1 MSTYYVLY
9 GLLIVIAIK
18 GVNSRSSKYHL
29 IAMGIIMTIFQ
40 GLRWNTGADWT
51 QFYRTFN
58 LLNWHNVF
66 SFNRGDYRT
75 LEYGYSLLNVCIKTL
90 FGHYTFFLLLI
101 CGYINYTYG
110 YFIQRYIPK
119 YNTLCYYVILLTSE
133 LFPVRNTMAGVTI
146 IWGIQFIQNRDFI
159 RYALVVLAASLIH
172 SSGALGII
180 FFWFNRRINKY
191 YWLIAFLLS
200 SIIVNYI
207 SSMINFMAGI
217 PIIGDLEMIK
227 LFSIYNDVYNTYG
240 ENVHTTSI
248 FSFIMNG
255 IILAMILFSGNN
267 FKNISS
273 KEINLFVNMA
283 ALSIVIGQMSNN
295 ANAIGELARLNY
307 FVKIG
312 FAIMLVLSLVNW
324 IKRFKIDVS
333 MLYVLLIAYSINR
346 ISGYVNDFY
355 ANLFIPYY
363 SVFEHSNVR
372 DFFNA
377 F

>member
-1 MSTYYVLY
+1 
-9 GLLIVIAIK
+9 
-18 GVNSRSSKYHL
+18 
-29 IAMGIIMTIFQ
+29 
-40 GLRWNTGADWT
+40 
-51 QFYRTFN
+51 
-58 LLNWHNVF
+58 
-66 SFNRGDYRT
+66 
-75 LEYGYSLLNVCIKTL
+75 
-90 FGHYTFFLLLI
+90 
-101 CGYINYTYG
+101 
-110 YFIQRYIPK
+110 
-119 YNTLCYYVILLTSE
+119 
-133 LFPVRNTMAGVTI
+133 
-146 IWGIQFIQNRDFI
+146 
-159 RYALVVLAASLIH
+159 
-172 SSGALGII
+172 
-180 FFWFNRRINKY
+180 
-191 YWLIAFLLS
+191 
-200 SIIVNYI
+200 
-207 SSMINFMAGI
+207 MINFMAGI

-227 LFSIYNDVYNTYG
+227 VFSIYNDVYNTYG

-283 ALSIVIGQMSNN
+283 ALSIVISQMSNN

-346 ISGYVNDFY
+346 ISGFVNDFY

>member
-1 MSTYYVLY
+1 MITYYVLY

-18 GVNSRSSKYHL
+18 GVNSISSKYHL
-29 IAMGIIMTIFQ
+29 IAMGIIMTLFQ

-66 SFNRGDYRT
+66 SFSRGDYRT
-75 LEYGYSLLNVCIKTL
+75 LEYGYSLLNVCVKTL

-119 YNTLCYYVILLTSE
+119 YKTLCYYVILLTSE

-172 SSGALGII
+172 SSGALGIF
-180 FFWFNRRINKY
+180 FFWFNRPINKY
-191 YWLIAFLLS
+191 FWLIAFLIS
-200 SIIVNYI
+200 GIIVNYI
-207 SSMINFMAGI
+207 SSMINLIAAI

-227 LFSIYNDVYNTYG
+227 VFSIYNDIYNTYG
-240 ENVHTTSI
+240 ENVNTFSI

-255 IILAMILFSGNN
+255 LILVMLLFSGNN
-267 FKNISS
+267 FKNLSS
-273 KEINLFVNMA
+273 KEMNLFVNMA
-283 ALSIVIGQMSNN
+283 ALSIVISQMSNN
-295 ANAIGELARLNY
+295 ANAIGELSRLNY

-312 FAIMLVLSLVNW
+312 FAIMLVLSLVYW
-324 IKRFKIDVS
+324 IKRLKIDIS
-333 MLYVLLIAYSINR
+333 MLYILLIAYSINR
-346 ISGYVNDFY
+346 IAGFVNDFY

-372 DFFNA
+372 DYFNA